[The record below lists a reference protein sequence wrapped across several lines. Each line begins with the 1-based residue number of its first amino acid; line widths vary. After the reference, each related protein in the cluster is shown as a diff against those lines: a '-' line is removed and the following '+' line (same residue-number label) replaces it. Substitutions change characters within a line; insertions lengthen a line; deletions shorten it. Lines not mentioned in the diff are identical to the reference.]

1 MDNVNKSFICSKNV
15 LRKRGL
21 KQIGKKHIIDGSI
34 DDRRKNM
41 KIILVR
47 HGETQWNALGRL
59 QGREDIALN
68 ETGRQQAIAAGK
80 AISRYPFS
88 GLGPVIVSSPL
99 QRAVETARLLAGE
112 LPYAAE
118 VRTDEA
124 LLERDYGKGAGLTR
138 EERAL
143 LYPNDDF
150 PGLEDRGEAEQRIVD
165 GVTRLARQ
173 AAGRDLILV
182 SHGEISHIFLAYL
195 RGETT
200 RTGRSA
206 LQNASISTV
215 EWTNADGF
223 RIEYYNQSAQEL
235 TQILEEEGKKS

>member
-1 MDNVNKSFICSKNV
+1 
-15 LRKRGL
+15 
-21 KQIGKKHIIDGSI
+21 
-34 DDRRKNM
+34 M

-68 ETGRQQAIAAGK
+68 ETGRQQAMAAGK

-88 GLGPVIVSSPL
+88 GPGPVIVSSPL

-112 LPYAAE
+112 LPFAAE
-118 VRTDEA
+118 VQTDEA
-124 LLERDYGKGAGLTR
+124 LLERDYGAGAGLTR
-138 EERAL
+138 EERAR
-143 LYPNDDF
+143 LYPEDDF
-150 PGLEDRGEAEQRIVD
+150 PGLEDRGAAERRIVE
-165 GVTRLARQ
+165 GVTRLARR
-173 AAGRDLILV
+173 AGGRDLILV

-195 RGETT
+195 RGEAT

-206 LQNASISTV
+206 LRNASISTV
-215 EWTNADGF
+215 KWTEETGF

-235 TQILEEEGKKS
+235 SELLEKEGEKS